1 MAVTG
6 SVPVNETA
14 IATENIAG
22 EKTIE
27 GMTIVDERRLE
38 ITVHLPLPM
47 GTLIKLR
54 MIQTEKKASE
64 YQCTNRMN
72 HLSCLFL
79 FAKNFSY
86 TQSPSG
92 VSNSIHTSSI
102 GSYSD
107 PKASETSC

>member
-27 GMTIVDERRLE
+27 GMTIVDEHRLE

-47 GTLIKLR
+47 VTLIKLR
-54 MIQTEKKASE
+54 MTQTEKKASE

-72 HLSCLFL
+72 HLSCLSFCQEFL
-79 FAKNFSY
+79 LHAVPVRRLQLHPHKLHRKLLRSKS
-86 TQSPSG
+86 Q
-92 VSNSIHTSSI
+92 
-102 GSYSD
+102 
-107 PKASETSC
+107 